1 MTHFSVPRGRPLSE
15 GKLVRKGIHLKS
27 QDKDSRKKEPAGW
40 MRNGGGGGT
49 SRKPALTYN
58 PRHQRSDELSDST
71 SADAAARPPPRG
83 GRGGGNRRYSSSDQ
97 EKRNRRFPSSERS
110 FPLQVSIKSATFP
123 GLIHLDQSQQICLC
137 PSEQR
142 WRGEC
147 DQQALPH
154 SRPQP
159 EVESRATAAGPPQG
173 QSGFHHH
180 RQLHTGAYWIII
192 CMK

>member
-1 MTHFSVPRGRPLSE
+1 MSNFSVPRGRPLSE

-40 MRNGGGGGT
+40 MRNGGGGGGT

-83 GRGGGNRRYSSSDQ
+83 GRGGGGGNRRYSSSDQ

-110 FPLQVSIKSATFP
+110 FPLQVSFKSEAHPFGHQILSFPFRAAVAWRMRSTSVTTQSTAT
-123 GLIHLDQSQQICLC
+123 
-137 PSEQR
+137 
-142 WRGEC
+142 RG
-147 DQQALPH
+147 
-154 SRPQP
+154 
-159 EVESRATAAGPPQG
+159 
-173 QSGFHHH
+173 
-180 RQLHTGAYWIII
+180 
-192 CMK
+192 

>member
-1 MTHFSVPRGRPLSE
+1 MSNFSVPRGRPLSE

-83 GRGGGNRRYSSSDQ
+83 GRGGGGGNRRYSSSDQ

-110 FPLQVSIKSATFP
+110 FPLQVSFKSEPYPF
-123 GLIHLDQSQQICLC
+123 GHQILFF
-137 PSEQR
+137 PSERR
-142 WRGEC
+142 WRSEC
-147 DQQALPH
+147 DQQALSY

-159 EVESRATAAGPPQG
+159 EVESRAAAGPP
-173 QSGFHHH
+173 
-180 RQLHTGAYWIII
+180 
-192 CMK
+192 